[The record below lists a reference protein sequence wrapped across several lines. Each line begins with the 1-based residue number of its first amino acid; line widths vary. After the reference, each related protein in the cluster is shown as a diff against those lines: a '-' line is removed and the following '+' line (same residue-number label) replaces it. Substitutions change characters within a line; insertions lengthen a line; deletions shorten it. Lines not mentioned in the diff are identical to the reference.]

1 MKRRSYLASANCG
14 VDPGRYVQRANYSR
28 DGTHKTAQKIPE
40 HRLFLESWF
49 EVFCFDWIMPL
60 QVFILPLFSLSC
72 TLMICCRTKK
82 FAELRLLIY
91 LIQTFMSV
99 HNFYWVRRS
108 DGKDGLSRPHLRVPA
123 NVILH
128 SQAGYPIFF
137 GFAHWTIPSPLAISK
152 LAMDEGPSIEV
163 GYNYPRK

>member
-1 MKRRSYLASANCG
+1 
-14 VDPGRYVQRANYSR
+14 
-28 DGTHKTAQKIPE
+28 
-40 HRLFLESWF
+40 
-49 EVFCFDWIMPL
+49 
-60 QVFILPLFSLSC
+60 
-72 TLMICCRTKK
+72 MICCRTEK

-99 HNFYWVRRS
+99 HNFYWARRS

-128 SQAGYPIFF
+128 SEAGCPIFF
-137 GFAHWTIPSPLAISK
+137 GFAHWTITSPLAISK

-163 GYNYPRK
+163 GYNYPRKKSSPFWLIVQRPKHRVAQVLVYSLDNPGIICFTSKYETAVILGIGKLWCWSRPICPRGELLS